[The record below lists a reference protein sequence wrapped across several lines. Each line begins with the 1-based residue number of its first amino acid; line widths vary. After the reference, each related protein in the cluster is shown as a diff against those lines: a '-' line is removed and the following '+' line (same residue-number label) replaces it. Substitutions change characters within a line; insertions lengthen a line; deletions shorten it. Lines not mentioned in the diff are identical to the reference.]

1 MNYKSFA
8 NKAKDFIISQKL
20 GAGNFWRIAYSVL
33 NKGKCTIPPLFNSQE
48 VLCSAS
54 HKAKLFVKNF
64 SKNSNL
70 DDLSIS
76 LPVPSRTNLKL
87 HDISV
92 TLKMFKNLDSSK
104 VSAPEEL

>member
-1 MNYKSFA
+1 M
-8 NKAKDFIISQKL
+8 
-20 GAGNFWRIAYSVL
+20 
-33 NKGKCTIPPLFNSQE
+33 
-48 VLCSAS
+48 LCSAS

-76 LPVPSRTNLKL
+76 LPVPSRTNRKL

-92 TLKMFKNLDSSK
+92 APKTFKSLDSSK